1 MERIHTYFT
10 FNITWY
16 LVMKLTIKN
25 IQNIVGHK
33 LPNLDGWS
41 IGDIEDKGY
50 IYEINIQNT
59 HTLKMILHVNRDN
72 PYDNEWNKDL
82 YTCTLLG
89 EHGTK
94 YKWELQKDMFKTK
107 LGFLKCVSEMVLKL
121 KREIDEQ
128 KWIARLPSVSANTH
142 ITQSFNIK

>member
-1 MERIHTYFT
+1 
-10 FNITWY
+10 
-16 LVMKLTIKN
+16 MKLTIKN

-41 IGDIEDKGY
+41 ISDIEDKGY
-50 IYEINIQNT
+50 IYEINIQNI
-59 HTLKMILHVNRDN
+59 HTLKMILHVNRDSN
-72 PYDNEWNKDL
+72 FDGKDYMGT

-142 ITQSFNIK
+142 ITQSLSTLHAQIQKKNGF

>member
-1 MERIHTYFT
+1 
-10 FNITWY
+10 
-16 LVMKLTIKN
+16 MKLTIKN

-50 IYEINIQNT
+50 IYEINIQNI

-72 PYDNEWNKDL
+72 PYDNEWNKDR

-121 KREIDEQ
+121 KRELDEQ
-128 KWIARLPSVSANTH
+128 KWIASLPSVSAGTH
-142 ITQSFNIK
+142 ITQSLSTLHAQIQKKNGF